1 MQALDHQLRQ
11 RETAL
16 TSAEHRVE
24 LLRTRLEN
32 DASTTQKA
40 AQAVEAERAD
50 IKVSGCCLCQAPQ
63 THSVVT
69 TTCLFCPSSAALHGM
84 YQAAQPFIT
93 RQHVKF
99 EDRVSSCYNRSSSR
113 LSRYEKAEHTEPPRS
128 SKSTVQQTA
137 QNPVPHTDGIYM
149 QVYGKVE
156 RHASKV
162 ESVLCFH
169 TLQQDAVRILCVCH
183 QHCCAC

>member
-50 IKVSGCCLCQAPQ
+50 IKVRRCWPCQAPH
-63 THSVVT
+63 TRSVIT
-69 TTCLFCPSSAALHGM
+69 TRCLFRPS
-84 YQAAQPFIT
+84 
-93 RQHVKF
+93 
-99 EDRVSSCYNRSSSR
+99 
-113 LSRYEKAEHTEPPRS
+113 
-128 SKSTVQQTA
+128 
-137 QNPVPHTDGIYM
+137 
-149 QVYGKVE
+149 
-156 RHASKV
+156 
-162 ESVLCFH
+162 
-169 TLQQDAVRILCVCH
+169 
-183 QHCCAC
+183 